1 MKALAIAPVN
11 QAALDRLVKEGPA
24 WSDYADVDAV
34 LEAAPTAQT
43 VPAESDTYLTLPEW
57 LEPVGEVQGELTT
70 DPDPTCSTSHPDS
83 SSP

>member
-11 QAALDRLVKEGPA
+11 RAALDRLVKEGPA

-43 VPAESDTYLTLPEW
+43 VPAESDMYLTLPEW
-57 LEPVGEVQGELTT
+57 LDQWEKFKA
-70 DPDPTCSTSHPDS
+70 S
-83 SSP
+83 